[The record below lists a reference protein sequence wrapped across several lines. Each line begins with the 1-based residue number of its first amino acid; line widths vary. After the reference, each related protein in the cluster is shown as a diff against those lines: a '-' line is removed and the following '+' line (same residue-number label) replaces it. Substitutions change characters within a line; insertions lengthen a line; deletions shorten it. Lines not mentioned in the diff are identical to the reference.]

1 MAGFYTEFNRRFNA
15 GNIAAKYIYIN
26 VGVFIL
32 IRIAIIF
39 FQLFMK
45 EPTFLKYL
53 EMPSN
58 PELFMYRPWTII
70 TYMFVHLDF
79 LHILFNMLWLY
90 WFGKI
95 FLQFFTG
102 RQLGGLYMLGGIA
115 GGALFLITYNTF
127 PYLKQLSS
135 MSYLLGASASV
146 MAIVFAVSFYRKDYR
161 INLLLIGQIKLIYL
175 AIGVLLIDI
184 LAITSENAGGHIAHI
199 GGALLGILFAAQY
212 QKGKDIT
219 GFINRL
225 IDRLVNLFSHK
236 PVFKTYRTEKRFS
249 KTQKQTEQEKIFSQA
264 QQHTKAHRPETDD
277 DYLRRK
283 NEENRIIDAILDK
296 LKRSGYE
303 SLSADEKKKL
313 FEASRK

>member
-1 MAGFYTEFNRRFNA
+1 MTAFYTDFNRRFNA
-15 GNIAAKYIYIN
+15 GSITAKYIYIN
-26 VGVFIL
+26 VGVFVL
-32 IRIAIIF
+32 LRLLDIF

-45 EPTFLKYL
+45 EPTFFVYV
-53 EMPSN
+53 EMPSDAI
-58 PELFMYRPWTII
+58 LLLYRPWTII

-102 RQLGGLYMLGGIA
+102 RQLGGLYLLGGIA
-115 GGALFLITYNTF
+115 GATLFLLAYNTF
-127 PYLKQLSS
+127 PYLKQFSVE
-135 MSYLLGASASV
+135 SYLVGASASV
-146 MAIVFAVSFYRKDYR
+146 MAIVFAVSFYQKNYT

-175 AIGVLLIDI
+175 AICVLLIDI

-199 GGALLGILFAAQY
+199 GGALLGMLFAFQY

-225 IDRLVNLFSHK
+225 IDSSFNLFRQK
-236 PVFKTYRTEKRFS
+236 PVFKTYRTVKNAS
-249 KTQKQTEQEKIFSQA
+249 QQKEQPYT
-264 QQHTKAHRPETDD
+264 HHPETDD

-283 NEENRIIDAILDK
+283 NEENRMVDSILDK

-313 FEASRK
+313 FEASR

>member
-1 MAGFYTEFNRRFNA
+1 MASFFTDLNRRFNA
-15 GNIAAKYIYIN
+15 GTIAAKYIYIN
-26 VGVFIL
+26 VGIFIL
-32 IRIAIIF
+32 IRLFIIVCR
-39 FQLFMK
+39 LFMK
-45 EPTFLKYL
+45 EATFLEYI

-58 PELFMYRPWTII
+58 PELFIYRPWTAI

-102 RQLGGLYMLGGIA
+102 RQLGGLYLLGGIA
-115 GGALFLITYNTF
+115 GALLFLFAYNTF
-127 PYLKQLSS
+127 PYLKQLSAAS
-135 MSYLLGASASV
+135 FLVGASASV
-146 MAIVFAVSFYRKDYR
+146 MSIVFAVSFYRKNYT

-175 AIGVLLIDI
+175 AIGVLIIDI

-199 GGALLGILFAAQY
+199 GGALLGIVFAAQY

-225 IDRLVNLFSHK
+225 IDRTVIFFTKK
-236 PVFKTYRTEKRFS
+236 PAFKTYRTKN
-249 KTQKQTEQEKIFSQA
+249 KQSNIKNQPYTYQ
-264 QQHTKAHRPETDD
+264 TETDD
-277 DYLRRK
+277 AYLRRK
-283 NEENRIIDAILDK
+283 NDENRMIDDILDK

-313 FEASRK
+313 FDASRK

>member
-1 MAGFYTEFNRRFNA
+1 MAGFYSDINRRFNA
-15 GNIAAKYIYIN
+15 GNISAKFIYIN

-32 IRIAIIF
+32 IRLVIIF
-39 FQLFMK
+39 FHLFLR
-45 EPTFLKYL
+45 EATFLQYL

-58 PELFMYRPWTII
+58 PVFFLYRPWTII

-115 GGALFLITYNTF
+115 GGALFLITYNIF
-127 PYLKQLSS
+127 PYLKQLST
-135 MSYLLGASASV
+135 MSYLVGASASV
-146 MAIVFAVSFYRKDYR
+146 MAIVFAVSFYRKDYK

-212 QKGKDIT
+212 QRGKDIT

-225 IDRLVNLFSHK
+225 IDWFVNLFSRK
-236 PVFKTYRTEKRFS
+236 PVFKTYRTEKRS
-249 KTQKQTEQEKIFSQA
+249 QKKSEAEKRFSQS
-264 QQHTKAHRPETDD
+264 QEHRPETDD
-277 DYLRRK
+277 EYLRRK
-283 NEENRIIDAILDK
+283 NEENRMVDAILDK